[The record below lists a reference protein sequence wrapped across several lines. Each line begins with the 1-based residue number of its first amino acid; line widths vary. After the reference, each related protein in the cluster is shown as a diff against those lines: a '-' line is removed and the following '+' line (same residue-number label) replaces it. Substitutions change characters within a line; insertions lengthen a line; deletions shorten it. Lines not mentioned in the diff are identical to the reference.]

1 MYTAHHTSTIVLC
14 TPGAYASGLGG
25 GVAASEGPPGL
36 PSHAGHGP
44 SHPAASG
51 MRPLLARASEAP
63 RRWGGSGAPGE
74 GFHLPTGRPGPSP
87 GCHQLHW
94 CRPDSRGSRSSHWH
108 FVAVARANIRLV
120 RAAWA
125 GAMPG
130 IQAGPPQ
137 PHCQCVS
144 LNFQE
149 ACCMADGGPPP
160 SSRSPSGLLRRG
172 AAAAI
177 PPSSPRA
184 SACCRRRRR
193 CPRSEQARV
202 WRSLRDSTAALG
214 PRKAGRLGPCLSASG

>member
-1 MYTAHHTSTIVLC
+1 VLC

-25 GVAASEGPPGL
+25 GVAASEGPPGPGL

-63 RRWGGSGAPGE
+63 RRCQWGGSGAPGE

-94 CRPDSRGSRSSHWH
+94 CRPEGVGGHTGILWQWQEPVD
-108 FVAVARANIRLV
+108 IRLV

-202 WRSLRDSTAALG
+202 WRSLRASTAALG
-214 PRKAGRLGPCLSASG
+214 ARKAGRLGPYLSASG